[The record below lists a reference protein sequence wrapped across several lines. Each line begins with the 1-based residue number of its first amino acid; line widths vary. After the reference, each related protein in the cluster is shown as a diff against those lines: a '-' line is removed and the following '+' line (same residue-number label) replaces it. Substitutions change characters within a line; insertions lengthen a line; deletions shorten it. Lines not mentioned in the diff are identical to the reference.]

1 MPPSDPLHGRVAVAS
16 DPRYTDVPCSGNPSL
31 PSYYVGS
38 AAASDPR
45 LIDEFLCSAGDMR
58 WLNDEFCTGLAVQGM
73 ASVFFVC
80 FSTRNLRRAK
90 ATLVSI
96 LIVKG
101 DTQAR
106 VSALIVFRDETSE
119 MHPPRVSVL
128 ALGTYAISCCGV
140 VIAFITC

>member
-73 ASVFFVC
+73 ASSERCCQAMTVLFSIFCLFF
-80 FSTRNLRRAK
+80 N
-90 ATLVSI
+90 
-96 LIVKG
+96 
-101 DTQAR
+101 
-106 VSALIVFRDETSE
+106 
-119 MHPPRVSVL
+119 
-128 ALGTYAISCCGV
+128 
-140 VIAFITC
+140 